1 MPSRI
6 RNVGII
12 AHVDHGKTTLVDA
25 IFKQAGIFRA
35 NQHIAERVMDSND
48 LEREKGITILSK
60 VASVHYRD
68 IKINI
73 VDTPG
78 HADFGGEVERVL
90 SMVDGVL
97 LVVDAN
103 EGPMPQTRFV
113 LKKAFENKLKP
124 IVFINKIDREH
135 ARPMHTYDKTID
147 LFIDLGADEDD
158 LFFPH
163 LYGSGSAGYARVE
176 PDGGEKDM
184 RELFEMIVNAIP
196 PPKVEMEGPFLLQ
209 VNNLDYSDYLGRMFG
224 GKVLRGTIKVGDRV
238 EQLREGSDK
247 KTAFNVTK
255 LWTYEGID
263 MKEVSE
269 VGAGE
274 IVMMAG
280 LDNVLISDTIA
291 HADTSEPLPAI
302 KVEPSTLSMSF
313 YANNSPLAGK
323 DGGKFL
329 TIHKIRER
337 VEKEE
342 AVSVSVKI
350 DRNTTPETV
359 KVQARGELQ
368 LAILVETMRREG
380 YEMQI
385 SRPQVI
391 YRRGS
396 GMGGPPVGVSDGSPE
411 ERGRDG
417 PGTHRQG
424 ADATVLSTVPVE
436 TANLGRDA
444 QATADLG
451 RDAQAT
457 ADLGRDARATAIY
470 EPFEVALLEMPEEAV
485 GPVMEDMSRRKG
497 DLTDMRKSETGTTT
511 LEYSIPT
518 RGLIGF
524 RSQFLTMTRGLGLF
538 SSLFD
543 GYKPYKGE
551 IVDRTQGSLISKESG
566 RLTRYAYEDIQER
579 GALFY
584 PVGVEVYAG
593 MIVGACSRDE
603 DMIVNATKE
612 KHATNIRS
620 STSESTA
627 ALDSFKD
634 FSLEQALSWLREDEL
649 LEVTPKQLRFRKK
662 ILDHAE
668 RRVAERRSE
677 VLI

>member
-1 MPSRI
+1 MHPQI

-25 IFKQAGIFRA
+25 IFRQAGIFRD
-35 NQHIAERVMDSND
+35 NQTVNERVMDSND

-60 VASVHYRD
+60 VASVRYLNT
-68 IKINI
+68 KINI

-97 LVVDAN
+97 LIVDAN

-113 LKKAFENKLKP
+113 LKKAFQNGLKP
-124 IVFINKIDREH
+124 IVCINKIDREN
-135 ARPMHTYDKTID
+135 ARPLHAYDKTID
-147 LFIDLGADEDD
+147 LFIDLGAGEDD

-163 LYGSGSAGYARVE
+163 LYTSGASGFARATPDGTETDMRLLFEAIVENVPEPRVE
-176 PDGGEKDM
+176 
-184 RELFEMIVNAIP
+184 R
-196 PPKVEMEGPFLLQ
+196 EGPFLLQ

-224 GKVLRGTIKVGDRV
+224 GKVLRGSVKVGDRV
-238 EQLREGSDK
+238 EMMREGSAK
-247 KTAFNVTK
+247 KFGFNVTK
-255 LWTYEGID
+255 LWTYEGIEL
-263 MKEVSE
+263 KEAEE
-269 VGAGE
+269 VAAGE
-274 IVMMAG
+274 IAMLAG
-280 LDNVLISDTIA
+280 LDNVLISDTVA
-291 HADTSEPLPAI
+291 LVDTTNPLPAI
-302 KVEPSTLSMSF
+302 QVEPSTLSMNF

-350 DRNTTPETV
+350 DPDAAADSV

-368 LAILVETMRREG
+368 LAILIETMRREG

-391 YRRGS
+391 FRREDKQVLE
-396 GMGGPPVGVSDGSPE
+396 PYELATLECPE
-411 ERGRDG
+411 D
-417 PGTHRQG
+417 
-424 ADATVLSTVPVE
+424 
-436 TANLGRDA
+436 
-444 QATADLG
+444 
-451 RDAQAT
+451 
-457 ADLGRDARATAIY
+457 
-470 EPFEVALLEMPEEAV
+470 AV
-485 GPVMEDMSRRKG
+485 GAVMEEMSRRKA
-497 DLTDMRKSETGTTT
+497 DLLDMRKNDNGTTS
-511 LEYSIPT
+511 LEYSVPT

-524 RSQFLTMTRGLGLF
+524 RSNFLTLTRGLGLI

-543 GYKPYKGE
+543 GYREYKGE
-551 IVDRTQGSLISKESG
+551 VESRTQGSLIVKDPG
-566 RLTRYAYEDIQER
+566 KLTRYAYEDVQER
-579 GALFY
+579 GTLFY
-584 PVGVEVYAG
+584 PVGTELYGG

-612 KHATNIRS
+612 KAATNMRS
-620 STSESTA
+620 ATSDATSV
-627 ALDSFKD
+627 LDAHKE
-634 FSLEQALSWLREDEL
+634 FSLEQALSWLRDDEL

-662 ILDHAE
+662 ILDHSE

-677 VLI
+677 LAGV

>member
-1 MPSRI
+1 MPAHI

-25 IFKQAGIFRA
+25 IFKQAGIFRE
-35 NQHIAERVMDSND
+35 NQHMGERIMDSND

-60 VASVHYRD
+60 VASVRYRD

-124 IVFINKIDREH
+124 IVFINKIDRDN
-135 ARPMHTYDKTID
+135 ARPLHTYDKTID

-163 LYGSGSAGYARVE
+163 LYGSGAGGYARVE

-196 PPKVEMEGPFLLQ
+196 PPRVELEGAFLLQ

-224 GKVLRGTIKVGDRV
+224 GKVLRGTVKVGDRV

-247 KTAFNVTK
+247 KSGFNVTK
-255 LWTYEGID
+255 LWTYEGIQ
-263 MKEVSE
+263 MKEVEE
-269 VGAGE
+269 VSAGE
-274 IVMMAG
+274 IAMLAG

-291 HADTSEPLPAI
+291 HVDSTEPLPAI
-302 KVEPSTLSMSF
+302 KVEPSTLSMNF

-323 DGGKFL
+323 DGGRFL

-350 DRNTTPETV
+350 DTNTAPDTV

-391 YRRGS
+391 YQRGIS
-396 GMGGPPVGVSDGSPE
+396 EGSPAS
-411 ERGRDG
+411 
-417 PGTHRQG
+417 HRQG
-424 ADATVLSTVPVE
+424 ADATV
-436 TANLGRDA
+436 
-444 QATADLG
+444 
-451 RDAQAT
+451 
-457 ADLGRDARATAIY
+457 Y
-470 EPFEVALLEMPEEAV
+470 EPFEIAILEMPEESV
-485 GPVMEDMSRRKG
+485 GLAMEDMSRRKG
-497 DLTDMRKSETGTTT
+497 DLVDMRKSDTGTTT

-524 RSQFLTMTRGLGLF
+524 RSQFLTMTRGLGII

-551 IVDRTQGSLISKESG
+551 ITDRTQGSLIAKDPG
-566 RLTRYAYEDIQER
+566 KLTRYAYEDVQER
-579 GALFY
+579 GTLFY
-584 PVGVEVYAG
+584 PVGIDVYGG

-620 STSESTA
+620 ATSESTI
-627 ALDSFKD
+627 ALDPYKE
-634 FSLEQALSWLREDEL
+634 FSLEQALAWLRDDEL

-662 ILDHAE
+662 ILDHSE
-668 RRVAERRSE
+668 RRVSERRSE
-677 VLI
+677 VLV

>member
-1 MPSRI
+1 MPSNI

-25 IFKQAGIFRA
+25 IFKQSGLFRE
-35 NQHIAERVMDSND
+35 NQQMAERVMDSND

-60 VASVHYRD
+60 VASVRYKD
-68 IKINI
+68 YKINI

-97 LVVDAN
+97 LIVDAN

-113 LKKAFENKLKP
+113 LKKAFENGLKP
-124 IVFINKIDREH
+124 IVCINKIDRDN
-135 ARPMHTYDKTID
+135 ARPLHAYDKTID
-147 LFIDLGADEDD
+147 LFIDLGAEEDD

-163 LYGSGSAGYARVE
+163 LFTSGAGGFARVA
-176 PDGGEKDM
+176 PDGSEKDM
-184 RELFEMIVNAIP
+184 RELFEMIVNSVP
-196 PPKVEMEGPFLLQ
+196 PPRVEDDGAFLLQ
-209 VNNLDYSDYLGRMFG
+209 VNNLDYNDYLGRMFG
-224 GKVLRGTIKVGDRV
+224 GKVLRGSVKVGDRV
-238 EQLREGSDK
+238 EMLREGTDK
-247 KTAFNVTK
+247 KAGFNVTK
-255 LWTYEGID
+255 LWTYEGLQL
-263 MKEVSE
+263 KETEE
-269 VGAGE
+269 VKAGE
-274 IVMMAG
+274 IAMLAG

-291 HADTSEPLPAI
+291 HVDTSPALASI
-302 KVEPSTLSMSF
+302 KVEPSTLSMNF

-350 DRNTTPETV
+350 DPDAPADTV

-380 YEMQI
+380 YEIQI

-391 YRRGS
+391 FRRNEQGQVEEPYELATLECPEDS
-396 GMGGPPVGVSDGSPE
+396 VG
-411 ERGRDG
+411 
-417 PGTHRQG
+417 
-424 ADATVLSTVPVE
+424 A
-436 TANLGRDA
+436 
-444 QATADLG
+444 
-451 RDAQAT
+451 
-457 ADLGRDARATAIY
+457 
-470 EPFEVALLEMPEEAV
+470 
-485 GPVMEDMSRRKG
+485 VMEDLSRRKG
-497 DLTDMRKSETGTTT
+497 ELVDMRKNDNETTS
-511 LEYSIPT
+511 LDYSIPT

-524 RSQFLTMTRGLGLF
+524 RSNFLTMTRGLGLI

-543 GYKPYKGE
+543 GYRLYKGE
-551 IVDRTQGSLISKESG
+551 IVSRTQGSLINKDTG
-566 RLTRYAYEDIQER
+566 KLTRYAYEDVQER
-579 GALFY
+579 GTLFY
-584 PVGVEVYAG
+584 PVGTDVYGG

-612 KHATNIRS
+612 KAANNMRSASADAT
-620 STSESTA
+620 TV
-627 ALDSFKD
+627 LDAHKE

-662 ILDHAE
+662 ILDHSE

>member
-1 MPSRI
+1 MSVSPLI

-25 IFKQAGIFRA
+25 IFKQSGTFRE
-35 NQHIAERVMDSND
+35 NQHMVERVMDSND

-68 IKINI
+68 YKINI

-97 LVVDAN
+97 LIVDAN

-113 LKKAFENKLKP
+113 LKKAFENGLKP
-124 IVFINKIDREH
+124 IVCINKIDRPN
-135 ARPMHTYDKTID
+135 ARPAQAYDKTID

-163 LYGSGSAGYARVE
+163 LYTSGAGGFARVS
-176 PDGGEKDM
+176 PDGGETDL
-184 RELFEMIVNAIP
+184 RALFEMIVNAVP
-196 PPKVEMEGPFLLQ
+196 PPRVETEGPFLLQ
-209 VNNLDYSDYLGRMFG
+209 INNLDYSDYVGRMFG
-224 GKVLRGTIKVGDRV
+224 GKVLRGQVKVGDRV
-238 EQLREGSDK
+238 EMMREGSAK
-247 KTAFNVTK
+247 KTGFNVSK
-255 LWTYEGID
+255 MWTYEGIQLKD
-263 MKEVSE
+263 CESAS
-269 VGAGE
+269 AGE
-274 IVMMAG
+274 IVMLAG

-291 HADTSEPLPAI
+291 HVDTTTALPSI
-302 KVEPSTLSMSF
+302 KVEPSTLTMNF
-313 YANNSPLAGK
+313 YANNSPLAGR
-323 DGGKFL
+323 DGGKYL

-337 VEKEE
+337 IQKEE

-350 DRNTTPETV
+350 DPESPADAV

-368 LAILVETMRREG
+368 LAILIETMRREG

-385 SRPQVI
+385 SRPEVI
-391 YRRGS
+391 FRRE
-396 GMGGPPVGVSDGSPE
+396 DGKIKEPYE
-411 ERGRDG
+411 M
-417 PGTHRQG
+417 
-424 ADATVLSTVPVE
+424 AT
-436 TANLGRDA
+436 
-444 QATADLG
+444 
-451 RDAQAT
+451 
-457 ADLGRDARATAIY
+457 
-470 EPFEVALLEMPEEAV
+470 LECPEEAV
-485 GPVMEDMSRRKG
+485 GSVMEELSRRKG
-497 DLTDMRKSETGTTT
+497 ELVDMRQNDNGTSS
-511 LEYSIPT
+511 LDYSIPT

-524 RSQFLTMTRGLGLF
+524 RSNFLTITRGLGLI

-543 GYKPYKGE
+543 GYREYKGE
-551 IVDRTQGSLISKESG
+551 VESRSQGSLISKDPG

-579 GALFY
+579 GSLFY

-620 STSESTA
+620 ATSESTA
-627 ALDSFKD
+627 SLDPHKD
-634 FSLEQALSWLREDEL
+634 FSLEQALAWLRDDEL
-649 LEVTPKQLRFRKK
+649 LEVTPKLLRFRKK
-662 ILDHAE
+662 ILDHAV

-677 VLI
+677 VLV